1 MQTPPIIFE
10 FLVILFSIII
20 HEISHGYVA
29 VFLGDPTPRLQGRLT
44 LNPLKHIDPMGSIIV
59 PIVTSLAGLTFGW
72 AKPVQFNPYN
82 LKNKRWGELLIAI
95 AGPLSNILIALVF
108 TAIVRIGIQNGLLSI
123 PFITLCMYVI
133 LINISLAVFN
143 LIPIPPLD
151 GSKVLFG
158 FLPVRF
164 QHIRKI
170 IEQNSFVLMLILL
183 LFLWHF
189 ITPVI
194 PFLFRVLMGI

>member
-194 PFLFRVLMGI
+194 PFLFRLLMGI

>member
-44 LNPLKHIDPMGSIIV
+44 LNPLKHIDPLGSIVV
-59 PIVTSLAGLTFGW
+59 PIITSLAGLTFGW

-108 TAIVRIGIQNGLLSI
+108 AAIVRFGIQNGVLSI
-123 PFITLCMYVI
+123 PFIVLCLYVVM
-133 LINISLAVFN
+133 INISLAVFN

-158 FLPVRF
+158 LLPARF
-164 QHIRKI
+164 QHVRRL
-170 IEQNSFVLMLILL
+170 IEQHSFVLILVLL

-189 ITPVI
+189 ITPII
-194 PFLFRVLMGI
+194 PFLFRVVTGL

>member
-10 FLVILFSIII
+10 LLIILFSIII

-44 LNPLKHIDPMGSIIV
+44 LNPLKHIDPIGSILV
-59 PIVTSLAGLTFGW
+59 PIITSFGGLTFGW

-82 LKNKRWGELLIAI
+82 LKNKRWGELLIAL
-95 AGPLSNILIALVF
+95 AGPSSNILIALIF
-108 TAIVRIGIQNGLLSI
+108 SAIVRFGVHNQSLSFS
-123 PFITLCMYVI
+123 FIILCVYVI
-133 LINISLAVFN
+133 MINISLAVFN

-151 GSKVLFG
+151 GSKILFG
-158 FLPVRF
+158 LLPVRF
-164 QHIRKI
+164 QHIRRI
-170 IEQNSFVLMLILL
+170 FEQYSFILMLILL
-183 LFLWHF
+183 IFLWQF

-194 PFLFRVLMGI
+194 PFLFKIVTGL